1 MGKPRSPAWPR
12 PPLIFPQ
19 TPTPQSG
26 PKTPPLPEHTRSF
39 PPQDLCTGRSL
50 TEGYSCT
57 FPRPPLT
64 HSFHP
69 STPRLPGHAG
79 KGTLCAPW
87 AHVQASS
94 PHSALTETLPGP
106 RPLGQLPAGG
116 PLVVTLLSC
125 LRPACLVLRCVQRA
139 GVRNCQ
145 EHWHAWL
152 PGRNQTAAQEPL
164 SPTVIPGA
172 CRFPGFPAAPLAP
185 YSAWHRED
193 THPSMGQRFSATR
206 KLSLLAPAAPHP
218 RSFSAPFPPCIQP
231 GPPPAGRGDER
242 AVPSTEPRKPAPDGK
257 PL

>member
-164 SPTVIPGA
+164 SPTVIPGGLPVPQFPCSPSGPLLCLA
-172 CRFPGFPAAPLAP
+172 QRRHTPIHGTEVLSHPEAVSSRPCRPSPPLI
-185 YSAWHRED
+185 
-193 THPSMGQRFSATR
+193 QR
-206 KLSLLAPAAPHP
+206 
-218 RSFSAPFPPCIQP
+218 PFPSVHPTW
-231 GPPPAGRGDER
+231 PPASRTWG
-242 AVPSTEPRKPAPDGK
+242 
-257 PL
+257 